1 MMKWKSVIGIVL
13 IGASV
18 MSLCGCGAKTLET
31 DNGDIQVY
39 DEEPVITTGDVVSD
53 DMYIPYVPETGPV
66 GYGKEHVEPDGDTWW
81 EGFEPDLSFDF
92 PADKDFPNYLE
103 EGQVIMSNC
112 AEYDI
117 SRLSFTA
124 DDISIDGFDSGCY
137 VIIHVLNIS
146 DRQIK
151 AEVLDGMVRYQKLKG
166 NESEPF
172 IHKMYQGTDLVD
184 IPADYMLEP
193 DESVDIVA
201 YMPDVKKGYIT
212 FQQLDG
218 VVFIRKIGE

>member
-1 MMKWKSVIGIVL
+1 MRKHVLNVL
-13 IGASV
+13 IGMV
-18 MSLCGCGAKTLET
+18 MSVLIVSLSGCREQTLDTSDEE
-31 DNGDIQVY
+31 IQVY
-39 DEEPVITTGDVVSD
+39 SNTNLTTDDVKSDTEP
-53 DMYIPYVPETGPV
+53 YISPTGPV
-66 GYGKEHVEPDGDTWW
+66 GYGEVYEEPDGRIWNQGFLPDFTFTESDPIAYYSSFQ
-81 EGFEPDLSFDF
+81 EGDSI
-92 PADKDFPNYLE
+92 
-103 EGQVIMSNC
+103 GSGC
-112 AEYDI
+112 AVYDI

>member
-31 DNGDIQVY
+31 DNGEEEIQVY
-39 DEEPVITTGDVVSD
+39 SNTDLTTDDIKSD
-53 DMYIPYVPETGPV
+53 TEPYVSPTGPV
-66 GYGKEHVEPDGDTWW
+66 GYGEVYEEPDGRVWNQGFLPDFTVTESNPLDFYGSFQ
-81 EGFEPDLSFDF
+81 EGDSI
-92 PADKDFPNYLE
+92 
-103 EGQVIMSNC
+103 GSSC

-137 VIIHVLNIS
+137 VTIHVLNIS
-146 DRQIK
+146 DRQIM

-218 VVFIRKIGE
+218 VAFIRKIGE